1 MFFDVLQETN
11 TIKDVDH
18 PCSACAK
25 LIKNRLCDSDP
36 YEVCSQWL
44 KHIREN
50 GVEAESSGSRDP
62 ISVGSQMQGNC
73 LLGVIIYYASFIDEG
88 SNECCVR

>member
-1 MFFDVLQETN
+1 M
-11 TIKDVDH
+11 
-18 PCSACAK
+18 
-25 LIKNRLCDSDP
+25 
-36 YEVCSQWL
+36 CSQWL

-73 LLGVIIYYASFIDEG
+73 LLGVIIYYASLLTKEAM
-88 SNECCVR
+88 NVA